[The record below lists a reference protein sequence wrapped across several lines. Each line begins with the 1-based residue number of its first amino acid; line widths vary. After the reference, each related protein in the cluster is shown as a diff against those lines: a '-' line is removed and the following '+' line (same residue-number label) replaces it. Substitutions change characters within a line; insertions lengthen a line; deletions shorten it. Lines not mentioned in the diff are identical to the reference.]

1 MEILPPNFS
10 QINNSLSDGEAI
22 INTRDLISKA
32 VNRQLISDVK
42 VGAFLSGGLDSSA
55 IVAFAK
61 TYFQKS
67 FETYNRLSRK

>member
-1 MEILPPNFS
+1 MI
-10 QINNSLSDGEAI
+10 SLSDGEAI
-22 INTRDLISKA
+22 NNTRDLISKA

-61 TYFQKS
+61 NIFPKKS
-67 FETYNRLSRK
+67 LKLSQSTFKKVINL

>member
-1 MEILPPNFS
+1 MEKQLLI
-10 QINNSLSDGEAI
+10 
-22 INTRDLISKA
+22 RDLISKA

-61 TYFQKS
+61 NIFPKKVLK
-67 FETYNRLSRK
+67 LS